1 MYEFRFSYLVLR
13 NAVVSFILALT
24 LIFTT
29 KAQCDECID
38 NRIIL
43 FDAAVNVPPPPD
55 SATQEAFD
63 WLSLFQMSRNVRYF
77 SHWEDPSKEC
87 FIWIDGGMYLA
98 NSAQG
103 GTFKFGSTY
112 SNTAPS
118 GPIKATPYLMTG
130 SITSTGKNREYTIT
144 WQIECGTTREV
155 VRSSTANFSANLS
168 RQQLHQV
175 AKQVAAGLQPVHQ
188 TIQDFEIKKRDED
201 MGVARSTSGFIKVT
215 PEKKNL
221 QPNDSTKVELE
232 FMDICDDYVLKNREI
247 ILEPYTDPETGEKL
261 CNGPTGGTVR
271 PKRITTDENGKAT
284 VTFIAGKSGGLGIID
299 AVYRY
304 KKPHGWID
312 AMFGEASI
320 NLAKSMWDVKVEF
333 QHSAN
338 STTNMTSMEGE
349 STTQSTGDSYFYV
362 NANMSFVFE
371 NKNSEN
377 AGEDRL
383 IISAPDDESSGIAHG
398 FKFMGNYQE
407 AGMSRIEKKD
417 GEGNT
422 IGLYNSQSN
431 ISGQGIISMLNAGLN
446 FEYSKDGVCMF
457 SLSGT
462 VHRQGISHT
471 KISSLPD
478 GGPEKID
485 DEFSV
490 ANVMFT
496 SFEPEAKFKYDGSG
510 YTVDYFKR
518 KTTNEQGASSTYTI
532 KVHAQFTK
540 K

>member
-1 MYEFRFSYLVLR
+1 MHEFRFSYLVLQ
-13 NAVVSFILALT
+13 NAAVSFILALT
-24 LIFTT
+24 LIVTT

-43 FDAAVNVPPPPD
+43 FDAAVNVPPPSD
-55 SATQEAFD
+55 TAMQKAFA
-63 WLSLFQMSRNVRYF
+63 WASLFEVSRKVRYYT
-77 SHWEDPSKEC
+77 HWEDPTKEC
-87 FIWIDGGMYLA
+87 FIWIDGGLWLA
-98 NSAQG
+98 NSEQG
-103 GTFKFGSTY
+103 GTFKFGPTY
-112 SNTAPS
+112 SNLPPA
-118 GPIKATPYLMTG
+118 GPVESTPYLITG
-130 SITSTGKNREYTIT
+130 SISQAGAIDNYTLT
-144 WQIECGTTREV
+144 WQIECGTSREV
-155 VRSSTANFSANLS
+155 VRSSTVTFSTNSSFAGLD
-168 RQQLHQV
+168 QA
-175 AKQVAAGLQPVHQ
+175 AKKAAAGLQPLLQV
-188 TIQDFEIKKRDED
+188 IRDFEIKKRDED

-232 FMDICDDYVLKNREI
+232 LIDICDDYVLKNREI

-271 PKRITTDENGKAT
+271 PTRITTDENGKAT

-349 STTQSTGDSYFYV
+349 NTTQSTADSYFYV

-383 IISAPDDESSGIAHG
+383 IINAPDDESSGIAYG
-398 FKFMGNYQE
+398 FKCMGNYQE
-407 AGMSRIEKKD
+407 AGISRIVKKD

-422 IGLYNSQSN
+422 IGFINSQSN
-431 ISGQGIISMLNAGLN
+431 FSGQGISSMLYAGLN
-446 FEYSKDGVCMF
+446 FEYSKDGICMF
-457 SLSGT
+457 SFGGT
-462 VHRQGISHT
+462 VHRQGTSHM
-471 KISSLPD
+471 KISGFPD
-478 GGPEKID
+478 GGPEKMD

-510 YTVDYFKR
+510 YTVDYIKK
-518 KTTNEQGASSTYTI
+518 KTTNEQGASSTYTF
-532 KVHAQFTK
+532 KVHAQFTRK
-540 K
+540 